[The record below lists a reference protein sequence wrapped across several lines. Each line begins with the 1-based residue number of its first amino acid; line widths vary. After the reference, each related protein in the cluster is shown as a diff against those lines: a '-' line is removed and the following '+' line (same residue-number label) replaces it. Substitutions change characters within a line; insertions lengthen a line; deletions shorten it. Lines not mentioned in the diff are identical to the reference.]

1 MGFAAPVQDPAQLRS
16 MVEPGLITAAALD
29 AVRALI
35 APGVTTAELD
45 AAASEVI
52 LARGAESNFQLVRGY
67 RHTTCISVNDQVVH
81 GIPGER
87 VLERATSSRSTPGAV
102 QGLER
107 RLGDHRRRARRG
119 PGRAGVARAALAG
132 DRGSLWAGI
141 AALASASRVGEI
153 GDAVQGYIERSG
165 SYGILRD
172 YVGHGIGR
180 GCTRADDV
188 QLPGVR
194 PRPRGASGPVLAI
207 EPMVTVGSEETF
219 VEDDDWTVTTVD
231 GSDGSHWEHSVAV
244 HENGIWVLTAADGGA
259 AGLAPFGVTPP
270 PSPERSPPAVAR
282 LAGCVKAPPQG
293 TPPRAFGIHPQR

>member
-1 MGFAAPVQDPAQLRS
+1 MGLRRSLYKTPAQLRS

-87 VLERATSSRSTPGAV
+87 VLEPGDIVSIDAGAQFKGWNGDSAITVVVPGGDPAV
-102 QGLER
+102 QASRER
-107 RLGDHRRRARRG
+107 LSQ
-119 PGRAGVARAALAG
+119 VTE
-132 DRGSLWAGI
+132 GSLWAGV

-153 GDAVQGYIERSG
+153 GDAVQGYVERSG
-165 SYGILRD
+165 ESYGILRD

-180 GCTRADDV
+180 RMHEGPTIFNYRVSDLGPA
-188 QLPGVR
+188 VR
-194 PRPRGASGPVLAI
+194 PGLCVAI

-259 AGLAPFGVTPP
+259 AGLAPFGVTP
-270 PSPERSPPAVAR
+270 
-282 LAGCVKAPPQG
+282 
-293 TPPRAFGIHPQR
+293 TPIA